1 MLGRRLEHRPGLA
14 RVPEGAA
21 QAFRPGGRGGRIV
34 QRSPP
39 QLLCRKSFY
48 TLRQPEITLVQ
59 KTSVLRRIQMA
70 QCYGCPQHLFR
81 FVSARP

>member
-21 QAFRPGGRGGRIV
+21 QAFRPGGARRAHCAEV
-34 QRSPP
+34 AAPA
-39 QLLCRKSFY
+39 LLPEVLLYAS
-48 TLRQPEITLVQ
+48 PEITLVQ

>member
-1 MLGRRLEHRPGLA
+1 
-14 RVPEGAA
+14 V
-21 QAFRPGGRGGRIV
+21 RIYDFSI
-34 QRSPP
+34 RE
-39 QLLCRKSFY
+39 
-48 TLRQPEITLVQ
+48 RQPEITLVQ